1 MKKGLLMVAFLL
13 IAGLAWGHPGRL
25 DENGGHTCW
34 KDCEKYGLK
43 TGEYHY
49 HKTPPTKQDAAPTAM
64 PEKQVDQPSIEAP
77 KTTKPPVKPPV
88 KVEKPEFAG
97 KLFWGLF
104 LALLVAVPTAI
115 LSGLW
120 KVIKKTARKL
130 KSNGDNL

>member
-49 HKTPPTKQDAAPTAM
+49 HKTPPPKQEAVPTAM
-64 PEKQVDQPSIEAP
+64 PEKQVDQPSIEAQ
-77 KTTKPPVKPPV
+77 KATKPPV